1 MKHRKFRFSFVCP
14 RAGGMATSHSWG
26 DGQRAAKG
34 QPKGSQRRCLL
45 LPRVGRF
52 LVLSFVASDK
62 GGFCVP
68 CAVLRASCAPGGP
81 EQKQRR
87 RRLAR
92 PERPRC
98 PISALRQA
106 DGETVFSAASRPDA
120 ARARLARPRAATHA
134 ERAHKTR
141 SVLSKKD
148 RTAVVFLVS
157 QAIAAATWAE
167 EFAVSYPRNDRT
179 ASISAGAG
187 VIPRWCY
194 IILYCSGWC
203 GTDAV
208 GAGRAAGRG
217 ALYGVPGVQRGDV

>member
-1 MKHRKFRFSFVCP
+1 MFFFEICLYETSKVSFQFRLP
-14 RAGGMATSHSWG
+14 QSWG
-26 DGQRAAKG
+26 DGNFTQLG
-34 QPKGSQRRCLL
+34 GWPKGGQRRC
-45 LPRVGRF
+45 PIVRSVGRF

-148 RTAVVFLVS
+148 RTAVVFFGF
-157 QAIAAATWAE
+157 T
-167 EFAVSYPRNDRT
+167 SYCCRDVGGRVC
-179 ASISAGAG
+179 SVLSAK
-187 VIPRWCY
+187 
-194 IILYCSGWC
+194 
-203 GTDAV
+203 
-208 GAGRAAGRG
+208 
-217 ALYGVPGVQRGDV
+217 

>member
-1 MKHRKFRFSFVCP
+1 M
-14 RAGGMATSHSWG
+14 
-26 DGQRAAKG
+26 
-34 QPKGSQRRCLL
+34 
-45 LPRVGRF
+45 
-52 LVLSFVASDK
+52 
-62 GGFCVP
+62 P
-68 CAVLRASCAPGGP
+68 CAVLRASCAHGGP

-148 RTAVVFLVS
+148 RTAVVFSQKTLVVGFS
-157 QAIAAATWAE
+157 KIQP
-167 EFAVSYPRNDRT
+167 PRCVVCHYGT
-179 ASISAGAG
+179 A
-187 VIPRWCY
+187 
-194 IILYCSGWC
+194 LTL
-203 GTDAV
+203 GTD
-208 GAGRAAGRG
+208 GRELGE
-217 ALYGVPGVQRGDV
+217 

>member
-1 MKHRKFRFSFVCP
+1 MKHRKFRFSFVRP

-34 QPKGSQRRCLL
+34 QPKGSQRRR
-45 LPRVGRF
+45 PIVRSVGRF

-148 RTAVVFLVS
+148 RTAVFSFWLHKLLLPRRGRKSLQCPIREMIGRLLFLPGRGSFPV
-157 QAIAAATWAE
+157 
-167 EFAVSYPRNDRT
+167 
-179 ASISAGAG
+179 G
-187 VIPRWCY
+187 VI
-194 IILYCSGWC
+194 
-203 GTDAV
+203 
-208 GAGRAAGRG
+208 
-217 ALYGVPGVQRGDV
+217 

>member
-1 MKHRKFRFSFVCP
+1 MKHRKFPFSFVRP

-34 QPKGSQRRCLL
+34 QPKGSQRRC
-45 LPRVGRF
+45 PIVRSVGRF

-106 DGETVFSAASRPDA
+106 DGETAFSAASRPDA

-148 RTAVVFLVS
+148 RTALRFLGF
-157 QAIAAATWAE
+157 TTCC
-167 EFAVSYPRNDRT
+167 R
-179 ASISAGAG
+179 
-187 VIPRWCY
+187 
-194 IILYCSGWC
+194 
-203 GTDAV
+203 
-208 GAGRAAGRG
+208 RG
-217 ALYGVPGVQRGDV
+217 ADTPVFIVVDAKR

>member
-1 MKHRKFRFSFVCP
+1 MP
-14 RAGGMATSHSWG
+14 QSWG
-26 DGQRAAKG
+26 DGNFTQLG
-34 QPKGSQRRCLL
+34 GWPKGGQRRC
-45 LPRVGRF
+45 PIVRSVGRF

-68 CAVLRASCAPGGP
+68 CAMLRASCAPGGP

-141 SVLSKKD
+141 CALSRKD
-148 RTAVVFLVS
+148 KAAVVFSWFHELLL
-157 QAIAAATWAE
+157 
-167 EFAVSYPRNDRT
+167 PRRGRK
-179 ASISAGAG
+179 SLQCPIREMIGQLLFLPGRGSFPVG
-187 VIPRWCY
+187 VI
-194 IILYCSGWC
+194 
-203 GTDAV
+203 
-208 GAGRAAGRG
+208 
-217 ALYGVPGVQRGDV
+217 

>member
-1 MKHRKFRFSFVCP
+1 MFFLGICFYETSKVSFQSRLP
-14 RAGGMATSHSWG
+14 QSWG
-26 DGQRAAKG
+26 GGNFTQLGGWPKGGQRRYPIAR
-34 QPKGSQRRCLL
+34 S
-45 LPRVGRF
+45 VGRF
-52 LVLSFVASDK
+52 LALSFVASDK

-141 SVLSKKD
+141 PVLSKKD
-148 RTAVVFLVS
+148 RTAVAFFGF
-157 QAIAAATWAE
+157 T
-167 EFAVSYPRNDRT
+167 SYCCRDVGGRVC
-179 ASISAGAG
+179 SVLSAK
-187 VIPRWCY
+187 
-194 IILYCSGWC
+194 
-203 GTDAV
+203 
-208 GAGRAAGRG
+208 
-217 ALYGVPGVQRGDV
+217 

>member
-1 MKHRKFRFSFVCP
+1 MKHRKFRFGLPQSW
-14 RAGGMATSHSWG
+14 GMATSHSWG
-26 DGQRAAKG
+26 DGQSAAKG
-34 QPKGSQRRCLL
+34 QPKGSQRRC
-45 LPRVGRF
+45 PIVRSVGRF

-106 DGETVFSAASRPDA
+106 DGETVISAASRPDA

-148 RTAVVFLVS
+148 RTSRTAVVFFGF
-157 QAIAAATWAE
+157 T
-167 EFAVSYPRNDRT
+167 SYCCRDVGGR
-179 ASISAGAG
+179 
-187 VIPRWCY
+187 V
-194 IILYCSGWC
+194 CSVLS
-203 GTDAV
+203 TK
-208 GAGRAAGRG
+208 
-217 ALYGVPGVQRGDV
+217 